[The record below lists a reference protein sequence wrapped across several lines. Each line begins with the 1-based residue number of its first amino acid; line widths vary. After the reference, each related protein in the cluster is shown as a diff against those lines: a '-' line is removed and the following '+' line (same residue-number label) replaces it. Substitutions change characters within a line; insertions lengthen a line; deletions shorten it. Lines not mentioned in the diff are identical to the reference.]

1 MPSQFNNSENFSNCL
16 FCDRSYLCSSYV
28 TLMPEIFS
36 DRCPNFV
43 WLLIPGW
50 VLWEA
55 DRELWTLSCRVIWDG
70 DERIR
75 PYNTIFHLVIGLRL
89 RQKSKAVF
97 FCWGTSKRNLTTEGN
112 LPATVQAA
120 EKWRQGSD
128 SSCTLQ
134 IVIKKFFGFN
144 LVWSINWVFIK
155 IIKHYTNTLSL
166 VNEKIKV
173 SSRGIGI

>member
-1 MPSQFNNSENFSNCL
+1 MCHLSLPTVKTLTTVFFVTGG
-16 FCDRSYLCSSYV
+16 YLYSSYV
-28 TLMPEIFS
+28 ILMPEIFG
-36 DRCPNFV
+36 DWCPNFV
-43 WLLIPGW
+43 WPLLIPGW

-55 DRELWTLSCRVIWDG
+55 DRELWTLSCRVIRDG

-75 PYNTIFHLVIGLRL
+75 PYNTIFHLVIGLRHP
-89 RQKSKAVF
+89 QKSKAVF

-144 LVWSINWVFIK
+144 LIWSIN
-155 IIKHYTNTLSL
+155 
-166 VNEKIKV
+166 
-173 SSRGIGI
+173 